1 MITELQGPRDS
12 RDTSEHCGKIK
23 DEQGALRS
31 LDNHLMGGM
40 AIVVRVSIKAMKV
53 RTVAITESLHEADL
67 ASGGGRTRER
77 RTHHAAIGSTPTV
90 REPIDWVHHFFFGPQ
105 GRETHS
111 YTRGHSLERIDVAV
125 YRRLFA
131 SIVTGSMGIL
141 HHLST

>member
-77 RTHHAAIGSTPTV
+77 RTHHAAIGSTPT
-90 REPIDWVHHFFFGPQ
+90 R
-105 GRETHS
+105 THRLGAPFLFWA
-111 YTRGHSLERIDVAV
+111 TGERNTLIHSWTLP
-125 YRRLFA
+125 
-131 SIVTGSMGIL
+131 
-141 HHLST
+141 